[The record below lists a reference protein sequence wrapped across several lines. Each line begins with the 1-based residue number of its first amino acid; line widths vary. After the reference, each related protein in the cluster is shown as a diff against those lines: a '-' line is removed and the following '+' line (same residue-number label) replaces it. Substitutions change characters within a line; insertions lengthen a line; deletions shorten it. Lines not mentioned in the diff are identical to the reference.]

1 MSYKSNFQNRYN
13 IGKQSEEEVL
23 PIIRRFFKDNS
34 IQPTTLK
41 TDRYD
46 YKGLIKNY
54 ELKTRTNKYNQ
65 YPTTMI
71 GDDKCEVDSVLLFK
85 YTDGLYYIEYN
96 KEQFNKYELKK
107 FTKYTIPKDYI
118 YIPIK
123 DLKKIEENDNINCD
137 FFD

>member
-1 MSYKSNFQNRYN
+1 MSYKSNFQTRYN

-23 PIIRRFFKDNS
+23 PIIRNFFKDNS
-34 IQPTTLK
+34 IQPTTKK

-71 GDDKCEVDSVLLFK
+71 GLDKCEINSVLLFK

-96 KEQFNKYELKK
+96 KEQFDKYELKK
-107 FTKYTIPKDYI
+107 FTKYTVPKDYL

-123 DLKKIEENDNINCD
+123 DLMKIENDDCGFLD
-137 FFD
+137 

>member
-1 MSYKSNFQNRYN
+1 MSYKSNFQTRYN
-13 IGKQSEEEVL
+13 IGKQSEEKIL
-23 PIIRRFFKDNS
+23 PIIRRFFKDKS
-34 IQPTTLK
+34 IEPTKLK

-46 YKGLIKNY
+46 YKGLTKNY

-65 YPTTMI
+65 YSTTMI
-71 GDDKCEVDSVLLFK
+71 GFDKCEINSILLFK

-96 KEQFNKYELKK
+96 KEQFDKYELKK

-123 DLKKIEENDNINCD
+123 DLIKIEQTSNDNCEFLD
-137 FFD
+137 